1 MFTAAEKICGPG
13 SAVSGVEQRHIQH
26 TVQVPAPPVQRP
38 GPAGRLEADGGS
50 SLLPT
55 PHIQPQMIPSC
66 FNFLTMVL
74 KLSVVLKTKRTKTFD
89 QVNVHKQNFITKE
102 LLAY

>member
-1 MFTAAEKICGPG
+1 
-13 SAVSGVEQRHIQH
+13 
-26 TVQVPAPPVQRP
+26 
-38 GPAGRLEADGGS
+38 
-50 SLLPT
+50 
-55 PHIQPQMIPSC
+55 MIPSC

-74 KLSVVLKTKRTKTFD
+74 KSSVVLKTKRTKTFD